1 MRKDEKFDAAS
12 LLKICNFWSWKN
24 LEWEINNRKGKGN
37 NNITTTTITKV
48 S

>member
-1 MRKDEKFDAAS
+1 MQF
-12 LLKICNFWSWKN
+12 LKLKEN